1 MEGPTDNSN
10 VVVPGE
16 ANAGSPLGHLA
27 SDKPG
32 GLDNDFADMP
42 LLRMSRITNQGKG
55 YPLILSIFQN
65 KECYLLLCK
74 ARA

>member
-10 VVVPGE
+10 FVVPDE

-32 GLDNDFADMP
+32 GLEDDFADMP
-42 LLRMSRITNQGKG
+42 FLEDASDYESRKG
-55 YPLILSIFQN
+55 LSAHTSNFP
-65 KECYLLLCK
+65 
-74 ARA
+74 